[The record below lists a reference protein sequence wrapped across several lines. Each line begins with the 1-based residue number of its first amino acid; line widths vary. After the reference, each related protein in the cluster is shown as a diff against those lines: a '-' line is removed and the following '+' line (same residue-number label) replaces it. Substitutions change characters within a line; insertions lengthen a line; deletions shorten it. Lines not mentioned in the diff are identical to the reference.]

1 MSQKAKHIAVR
12 TCVVCRNK
20 DDKRRYTRLV
30 RLNDEAADHIMID
43 PTGKREGRGAYLC
56 DNNTCWQKAAD
67 SDVLAKA
74 LRTSLTAA
82 DRENIRQH
90 KT

>member
-1 MSQKAKHIAVR
+1 MSQKARRIAVR
-12 TCVVCRNK
+12 MCVVCRGK

-30 RLNDEAADHIMID
+30 RTDNGIAID
-43 PTGKREGRGAYLC
+43 PTGKRAGRGAYLC
-56 DNNTCWQKAAD
+56 ENDACWQKAAD

-82 DRENIRQH
+82 DRDHIRQRQA
-90 KT
+90 